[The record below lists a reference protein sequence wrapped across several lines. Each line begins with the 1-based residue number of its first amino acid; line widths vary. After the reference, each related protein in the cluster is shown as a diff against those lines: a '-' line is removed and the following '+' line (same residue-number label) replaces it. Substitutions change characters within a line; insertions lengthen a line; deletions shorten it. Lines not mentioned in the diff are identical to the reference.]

1 MAIAYIAYQRVRP
14 SFGGD
19 EKRIQLAVLPI
30 ENLTGSAQQDFLSEG
45 LTEEFITLLRRL
57 HPERLVVL
65 GQSSTAK
72 YRGAIRDPTAIGREL
87 GVDYILEGKL
97 GRAGNQLGLSLQ
109 LVQTKSNLMVWSEQ
123 TLLESPM
130 DLSLA
135 QSMSQAVAENLNLQ
149 SVSIFAD
156 TAPIHSEAFWELLK
170 GRFYARRALANGKDI
185 AKNHFRRAI
194 EFDPNYAPAYAA
206 LAEALAASTALLT
219 DELIQ
224 GTAATLKALELA
236 PNLPEAHTAAGL
248 VAMYHLD
255 WASAERSLRRGV
267 ELDPNSPH
275 ARLQLAVLLRNLGRF
290 EQAMKEI
297 REAQQLDPLSVVVN
311 RELGI
316 TQFYAR
322 EFSSAV
328 SQLRATLEID
338 PADPESQ
345 IWFAQSCAYQG
356 LFGEADAAIA
366 KLSVV
371 PVQNKDLR
379 LAQIFASRGEKERA
393 RAILKSATAPGERP
407 NPFEAAAAHAAL
419 FERSIALDWLEKGVQ
434 NRHPG
439 RVILRIDPRLD
450 SLRADPRFA
459 QLLREIGL
467 SP

>member
-1 MAIAYIAYQRVRP
+1 
-14 SFGGD
+14 
-19 EKRIQLAVLPI
+19 
-30 ENLTGSAQQDFLSEG
+30 
-45 LTEEFITLLRRL
+45 
-57 HPERLVVL
+57 
-65 GQSSTAK
+65 
-72 YRGAIRDPTAIGREL
+72 
-87 GVDYILEGKL
+87 
-97 GRAGNQLGLSLQ
+97 
-109 LVQTKSNLMVWSEQ
+109 
-123 TLLESPM
+123 
-130 DLSLA
+130 
-135 QSMSQAVAENLNLQ
+135 
-149 SVSIFAD
+149 
-156 TAPIHSEAFWELLK
+156 
-170 GRFYARRALANGKDI
+170 
-185 AKNHFRRAI
+185 
-194 EFDPNYAPAYAA
+194 
-206 LAEALAASTALLT
+206 
-219 DELIQ
+219 
-224 GTAATLKALELA
+224 
-236 PNLPEAHTAAGL
+236 
-248 VAMYHLD
+248 
-255 WASAERSLRRGV
+255 V

-290 EQAMKEI
+290 EQAIKEI

-379 LAQIFASRGEKERA
+379 LAQILASRGEKERA